1 MGIAKRVRKGV
12 KIVAPLLA
20 LAHEGE
26 EPAPTHGDL
35 AIVAGAPARTEQLRD
50 LLGDPRGTATGASL
64 VVAAPGAD
72 VDEVADALARRREH
86 GGRAL
91 AVLVG
96 RPSERARSQSQ
107 LVAGHRLEVSD
118 MVHVASLEGPGGRT
132 VLDAVARELDDGAVA
147 AARRIPA
154 LRMGVARRLVRDS
167 ARRAALVG
175 ALPLAGADLPALAVL
190 QIRMVSRMAAAYDRP
205 MGPERVLEAMA
216 IVGAGFGWRAVGR
229 TTAGL
234 VPGVGWAAGG
244 AVAYVGTRA
253 IGEAALAR
261 LAAGHDLIDAGPLD
275 KVRPQFDRLLDRFPR
290 G

>member
-1 MGIAKRVRKGV
+1 MGVIKRIGKGV
-12 KIVAPLLA
+12 TIVAPMIA
-20 LAHEGE
+20 LAPE
-26 EPAPTHGDL
+26 EERPAPTHGDL
-35 AIVAGAPARTEQLRD
+35 AIVDGAPGRTEQLRE
-50 LLGDPRGTATGASL
+50 LLGDPHGTATGATL

-72 VDEVADALARRREH
+72 VDEVAQTLARRRES
-86 GGRAL
+86 GGQAL

-96 RPSERARSQSQ
+96 RPSERALRQSA
-107 LVAGHRLEVSD
+107 LVAGHRLELSD

-132 VLDAVARELDDGAVA
+132 VLDAVARGLDGDAVA

-154 LRMGVARRLVRDS
+154 LRIGVARRLVRDS

-175 ALPLAGADLPALAVL
+175 ALPLVAADLPALAVL

-205 MGPERVLEAMA
+205 LGPERVLGAMA

-229 TTAGL
+229 TSAGL
-234 VPGVGWAAGG
+234 IPGVGWAAGG

-275 KVRPQFDRLLDRFPR
+275 KVRPQFDRLLGRLSR

>member
-1 MGIAKRVRKGV
+1 MGVVKRIRKGV
-12 KIVAPLLA
+12 KIVAPILA
-20 LAHEGE
+20 LAQEGD

-35 AIVAGAPARTEQLRD
+35 AIVDGAPGRTDQLRD
-50 LLGDPRGTATGASL
+50 LLGDPRGTATGAAL

-72 VDEVADALARRREH
+72 VEEVAQALTRRRES

-96 RPSERARSQSQ
+96 RPSERAVRQSA
-107 LVAGHRLEVSD
+107 LVAGHRLEISD
-118 MVHVASLEGPGGRT
+118 MVHVASLEGPGGRA
-132 VLDAVARELDDGAVA
+132 VLDAVARGLDDDAVA

-167 ARRAALVG
+167 SRRAALVG

-205 MGPERVLEAMA
+205 LGPERVLEAMA

-229 TTAGL
+229 TSAGL

-244 AVAYVGTRA
+244 AVAYIGTRA

-275 KVRPQFDRLLDRFPR
+275 KVRPQFDRLLGRLSR